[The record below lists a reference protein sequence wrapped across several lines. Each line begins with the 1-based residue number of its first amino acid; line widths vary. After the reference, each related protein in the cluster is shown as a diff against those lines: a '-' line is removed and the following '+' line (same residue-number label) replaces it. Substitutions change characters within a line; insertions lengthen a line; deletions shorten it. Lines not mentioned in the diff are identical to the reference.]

1 MFHLDLFSGI
11 GGFALAAHR
20 AGIQTLGF
28 CEIDESCHKVLSR
41 HWPNVPIHHNIKELN
56 GYDYAGIDIITG
68 GYPCQPFSVAGSQK
82 AEKDPRHLWPYMR
95 GIIAQARPSWVI
107 CENVYG
113 HVKLGLDNVLY
124 DLEGIGYA
132 CQPFVIPAL
141 AVGANHNRRR
151 VFIVAHTTSNGLYG
165 GKIPRGYAKAIQ
177 WPKEGPGEG
186 GNPERC
192 SYLRSLVDRGSE
204 KTGIGGTKPPAL
216 RVDAGL
222 PNRMDRNKMIG
233 NSIHP
238 AIAYQLFRTILAQQP
253 TS

>member
-20 AGIQTLGF
+20 AGVQTLGF

-68 GYPCQPFSVAGSQK
+68 GYPCQPFSVAGIQK
-82 AEKDPRHLWPYMR
+82 AEKDHRHLWPYMR
-95 GIIAQARPSWVI
+95 GIIAQSKPTWVI

-113 HVKLGLDNVLY
+113 HVRLGLDDVLH

-132 CQPFVIPAL
+132 CQSFVIPAL

-151 VFIVAHTTSNGLYG
+151 IFIVAYAPSNGLYG
-165 GKIPRGYAKAIQ
+165 SKIPRGYTKAVQ
-177 WPKEGPGEG
+177 WPKEGQEEV

-192 SYLRSLVDRGSE
+192 GCLRSLVDRGGE
-204 KTGIGGTKPPAL
+204 KTGWRGTEPPPL
-216 RVDAGL
+216 RVDARL

-238 AIAYQLFRTILAQQP
+238 DIAYQLFRTILA
-253 TS
+253 